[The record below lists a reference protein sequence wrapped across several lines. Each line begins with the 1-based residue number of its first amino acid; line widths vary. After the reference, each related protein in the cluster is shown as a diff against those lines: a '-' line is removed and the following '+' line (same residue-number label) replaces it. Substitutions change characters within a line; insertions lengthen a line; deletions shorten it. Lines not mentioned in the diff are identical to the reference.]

1 MESQSF
7 RTEYHLK
14 QVFFMISVLSS
25 EGFIALNFWLPKKTK
40 ELNID
45 STTLYKIH
53 VILGNVQRY
62 KK

>member
-1 MESQSF
+1 
-7 RTEYHLK
+7 
-14 QVFFMISVLSS
+14 MISVLSS